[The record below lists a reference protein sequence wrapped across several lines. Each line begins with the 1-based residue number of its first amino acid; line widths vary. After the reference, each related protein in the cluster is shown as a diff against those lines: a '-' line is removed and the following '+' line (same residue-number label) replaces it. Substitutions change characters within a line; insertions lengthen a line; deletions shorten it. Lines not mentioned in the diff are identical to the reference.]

1 MNLVRRQVLQEDK
14 CEFCQRCSKTIIHVL
29 WDCGATQDVW
39 VGSVAR
45 IQKSGG
51 KFDDFMQLFQVMMA
65 KLSMEELEIFLVQSW
80 LIWHRRN
87 TVLYGSKMQHPGQLN
102 QRVTDLLREFREAQS
117 SLAVPLI
124 RPSSLQNWKPPT
136 GQLFKL
142 NFDAAIFENGSGVGA
157 VICNPAGEVMVAL
170 SVRGEAVADNE
181 EAEVRACRKALE
193 FAIDAGFSELMVE
206 GDNSVVMSTISS
218 NKPNW
223 SRLGVIYD
231 DIGFLAAGLSYV
243 SFSCIRRNANSV
255 AHSLAW
261 YANGLVEEVV
271 WLEDSP
277 PPALDALYF
286 DLSLLNE

>member
-1 MNLVRRQVLQEDK
+1 
-14 CEFCQRCSKTIIHVL
+14 
-29 WDCGATQDVW
+29 
-39 VGSVAR
+39 
-45 IQKSGG
+45 
-51 KFDDFMQLFQVMMA
+51 MQLFQVMMA

-102 QRVTDLLREFREAQS
+102 QRVTNLLREFREAQS
-117 SLAVPLI
+117 SLAVSLI
-124 RPSSLQNWKPPT
+124 RPSSLQNWKPPA

-142 NFDAAIFENGSGVGA
+142 NFDAAIFENRSGVRA
-157 VICNPAGEVMVAL
+157 VIRNAAGKVMAAL
-170 SVRGEAVADNE
+170 SARGEAVADSE

-193 FAIDAGFSELMVE
+193 FAIDAGFSKLMVE
-206 GDNSVVMSTISS
+206 GDNSLVMSTISS

-223 SRLGVIYD
+223 SHLGVIYD

-243 SFSCIRRNANSV
+243 SFSCIQRNANSV
-255 AHSLAW
+255 AHLLAR

-271 WLEDSP
+271 WLEESP